1 MILCMVICLLAVV
14 GLAYLFPKNPLSAF
28 FHSEEVQP
36 IIVDS
41 VNTSPAQTK
50 CVIIKDSVV
59 VDSLHHDSL
68 PKK

>member
-1 MILCMVICLLAVV
+1 MILCTVICLLAVV

-28 FHSEEVQP
+28 EEVQP
-36 IIVDS
+36 IVVDS
-41 VNTSPAQTK
+41 VNTSSVQTK